1 MASKERFIPVFFEVI
16 KNYSSTSFKK
26 DLFAGITVGIV
37 AIPLALAFAI
47 ASGATPSQ
55 GIFTAVIAGFFIS
68 FLGGSRYQIGGPTG
82 AFVII
87 IYGIIA
93 QHGYDGLLIAT
104 IMAGIILIFLGIA
117 RVGSFIKFI
126 PYPVTTGFTAGIGV
140 VIFSSQIKDFLG
152 LTYKEASPEFIDK
165 WISIFSNLSTIN
177 ISSAAIGICTVAIIL
192 VIRKMSTNIPSHVV
206 AIVISTALCFFLGL
220 NAETIGDR
228 FGTINAVFPSF
239 TVPEVTIEKIRALFP
254 AAITIALLA
263 GIESLLSAV
272 VADGMTGSHHK
283 SNTELVGQGVA
294 NILSGFF
301 GCIPATGAIAR
312 TATNVRAGGVTPLSG
327 MIHAVFLCLFILF
340 FSFLIEIIP
349 MAALAGVLLVVS
361 VDMMGIKNMAN
372 LLSSPKSDVVVLLTT
387 FILTIIIDLTAAV
400 QVGVVLAALL
410 FMKRM
415 SDVTSMGKINFDASE
430 KTAHDIADPDATSN
444 KDIPEGVEVYEI
456 NGPFFFGVADMLI
469 NTLEHIG
476 KTPKV
481 FILRMRNVPAIDA
494 TGEHALE
501 NFYNTCKKAGTQ
513 LVLSGVNPVPYETL
527 KKMHFI
533 EMKKM
538 HFIEMIGEE
547 NVTNHIDKALIRTR
561 EILKELESKENNQ

>member
-1 MASKERFIPVFFEVI
+1 MASKERFTPVFFEVI
-16 KNYSSTSFKK
+16 KNYSLALFKK

-37 AIPLALAFAI
+37 AVPLALAFAI
-47 ASGATPSQ
+47 ASGATPAQ

-68 FLGGSRYQIGGPTG
+68 FLGGSHYQIGGPTG

-152 LTYKEASPEFIDK
+152 LTYSETTPEFIDK

-177 ISSAAIGICTVAIIL
+177 ISSAAIGIGTVVIIL
-192 VIRKMSTNIPSHVV
+192 IIRKMSTNIPSHVV
-206 AIVISTALCFFLGL
+206 AIVISTAVCFFLGL

-228 FGTINAVFPSF
+228 FGTINAVFPAF
-239 TVPEVTIEKIRALFP
+239 AVPEVTIEKIRALFP

-312 TATNVRAGGVTPLSG
+312 TATNVRAGGVSPLSG

-387 FILTIIIDLTAAV
+387 FILTIVIDLTAAV

-430 KTAHDIADPDATSN
+430 KTAQDIADPDATSN
-444 KDIPEGVEVYEI
+444 KEIPEGVEVYEI

-513 LVLSGVNPVPYETL
+513 LVLSGVNPAPYATL
-527 KKMHFI
+527 
-533 EMKKM
+533 KKM

-547 NVTNHIDKALIRTR
+547 NITNHIDKALIRTK
-561 EILKELESKENNQ
+561 EILKELE

>member
-1 MASKERFIPVFFEVI
+1 MASKERFVPVFFEVI
-16 KNYSSTSFKK
+16 RNYSLALFKK

-37 AIPLALAFAI
+37 AVPLALAFAI

-93 QHGYDGLLIAT
+93 QHGYDGLIIAT
-104 IMAGIILIFLGIA
+104 IMAGIILICLGIA

-152 LTYKEASPEFIDK
+152 LTYKETSPEFIDK

-177 ISSAAIGICTVAIIL
+177 ISSAAIGAGTVIIIL
-192 VIRKMSTNIPSHVV
+192 IIRKMSTNIPSHVV
-206 AIVISTALCFFLGL
+206 AIVISTAACFLLGL
-220 NAETIGDR
+220 NAETIGGR

-283 SNTELVGQGVA
+283 SNTELIGQGAA

-327 MIHAVFLCLFILF
+327 ITHAVFLCLFILF

-349 MAALAGVLLVVS
+349 MAALAGVLSVVS

-387 FILTIIIDLTAAV
+387 FILTIVIDLTAAV

-415 SDVTSMGKINFDASE
+415 SDVTSMGKINFDVSE
-430 KTAHDIADPDATSN
+430 KTAKNIADPDATSN
-444 KDIPEGVEVYEI
+444 KEIPEGVEVYEI

-513 LVLSGVNPVPYETL
+513 LVLSGVNPAPYATL
-527 KKMHFI
+527 
-533 EMKKM
+533 KKM

-547 NVTNHIDKALIRTR
+547 NITNHIDKALIRTR
-561 EILKELESKENNQ
+561 EILKELE

>member
-1 MASKERFIPVFFEVI
+1 MASKERFVPVFFEVI
-16 KNYSSTSFKK
+16 RNYSLALFKK

-37 AIPLALAFAI
+37 AVPLALAFAI

-93 QHGYDGLLIAT
+93 QHGYDGLIIAT
-104 IMAGIILIFLGIA
+104 IMAGIILICLGIA

-152 LTYKEASPEFIDK
+152 LTYKETSPEFIDK

-177 ISSAAIGICTVAIIL
+177 ISSAAIGAGTVIIIL
-192 VIRKMSTNIPSHVV
+192 IIRKMSTNIPSHVV
-206 AIVISTALCFFLGL
+206 AIVISTAACFLLGL

-283 SNTELVGQGVA
+283 SNTELIGQGAA

-327 MIHAVFLCLFILF
+327 IIHAVFLCLFILF

-387 FILTIIIDLTAAV
+387 FILTIVIDLTAAV

-415 SDVTSMGKINFDASE
+415 SDVTSMGKINFDVSE
-430 KTAHDIADPDATSN
+430 KTANNIADPDATSN
-444 KDIPEGVEVYEI
+444 KEIPEGVEVYEI

-533 EMKKM
+533 EM
-538 HFIEMIGEE
+538 IGEE
-547 NVTNHIDKALIRTR
+547 NITNHIDKAIIRTR
-561 EILKELESKENNQ
+561 EILKELE

>member
-47 ASGATPSQ
+47 ASGATPPQ

-152 LTYKEASPEFIDK
+152 LTYKETSPEFIDK

-239 TVPEVTIEKIRALFP
+239 TVLEVTIEKIRALFP

-533 EMKKM
+533 EM
-538 HFIEMIGEE
+538 IGEE

-561 EILKELESKENNQ
+561 EILKELEIKENNQ

>member
-1 MASKERFIPVFFEVI
+1 MASHENLKPVIFESL
-16 KNYSSTSFKK
+16 KGYSLKLFKK

-55 GIFTAVIAGFFIS
+55 GIFTAVIAGFLIS

-87 IYGIIA
+87 VYGIIA
-93 QHGYDGLLIAT
+93 EYGYDGLLLAT
-104 IMAGIILIFLGIA
+104 IMAGIILIFLGLIK
-117 RVGSFIKFI
+117 VGSFIKFI

-152 LTYKEASPEFIDK
+152 LTYKETSVEFIDK
-165 WISIFSNLSTIN
+165 WAAIFSNLQGIN
-177 ISSAAIGICTVAIIL
+177 YQSALIGVLTIL
-192 VIRKMSTNIPSHVV
+192 VILILRKISTNIPSHVA
-206 AIVISTALCFFLGL
+206 AIIIATAVLYFL
-220 NAETIGDR
+220 NMNVETIGGR
-228 FGTINAVFPSF
+228 FGNIEAVFPSF
-239 TVPEVTIEKIRALFP
+239 TVPEITLEKIRLLFP

-294 NILSGFF
+294 NIFSGFF

-312 TATNVRAGGVTPLSG
+312 TATNVRAGGVSPVSG
-327 MIHAVFLCLFILF
+327 MIHAVFLGLFILF

-361 VDMMGIKNMAN
+361 VDMMGIKNMKSLFSA
-372 LLSSPKSDVVVLLTT
+372 PKSDILVLLTT
-387 FILTIIIDLTAAV
+387 FILTIIVDLTAAV

-415 SDVTSMGKINFDASE
+415 SDVTSMGKINFDA
-430 KTAHDIADPDATSN
+430 
-444 KDIPEGVEVYEI
+444 
-456 NGPFFFGVADMLI
+456 
-469 NTLEHIG
+469 
-476 KTPKV
+476 
-481 FILRMRNVPAIDA
+481 
-494 TGEHALE
+494 
-501 NFYNTCKKAGTQ
+501 
-513 LVLSGVNPVPYETL
+513 
-527 KKMHFI
+527 
-533 EMKKM
+533 
-538 HFIEMIGEE
+538 
-547 NVTNHIDKALIRTR
+547 
-561 EILKELESKENNQ
+561 

>member
-1 MASKERFIPVFFEVI
+1 MASKERFTPVFFEVM
-16 KNYSSTSFKK
+16 KNYSLALFKK

-152 LTYKEASPEFIDK
+152 LTYKETSPEFIDK

-533 EMKKM
+533 EM
-538 HFIEMIGEE
+538 IGEE

-561 EILKELESKENNQ
+561 EILKEIEIKENNQ

>member
-16 KNYSSTSFKK
+16 KNYSSASFKK

-152 LTYKEASPEFIDK
+152 LTYKETSPEFIDK

-533 EMKKM
+533 EM
-538 HFIEMIGEE
+538 IGEK

-561 EILKELESKENNQ
+561 EILKELEIKENNQ

>member
-1 MASKERFIPVFFEVI
+1 MASKERFVPVFFEVI
-16 KNYSSTSFKK
+16 RNYSLALFKK

-37 AIPLALAFAI
+37 AVPLALAFAI

-93 QHGYDGLLIAT
+93 QHGYDGLIIAT
-104 IMAGIILIFLGIA
+104 IMAGIILICLGIA

-152 LTYKEASPEFIDK
+152 LTYKETSPEFIDK

-177 ISSAAIGICTVAIIL
+177 ISSAAIGAGTVIIIL
-192 VIRKMSTNIPSHVV
+192 IIRKMSTNIPSHVV
-206 AIVISTALCFFLGL
+206 AIVISTAACFLLGL

-283 SNTELVGQGVA
+283 SNTELIGQGAA

-327 MIHAVFLCLFILF
+327 ITHAVFLCLFILF

-387 FILTIIIDLTAAV
+387 F
-400 QVGVVLAALL
+400 
-410 FMKRM
+410 
-415 SDVTSMGKINFDASE
+415 TSMGKINFDVSE
-430 KTAHDIADPDATSN
+430 KTAKNIADPDATSN
-444 KDIPEGVEVYEI
+444 KEIPEGVEVYEI

-513 LVLSGVNPVPYETL
+513 LVLSGVNPAPYATL
-527 KKMHFI
+527 
-533 EMKKM
+533 KKM

-547 NVTNHIDKALIRTR
+547 NITNHIDKALIRTR
-561 EILKELESKENNQ
+561 EILKELE

>member
-1 MASKERFIPVFFEVI
+1 MASHENLKPVIFESL
-16 KNYSSTSFKK
+16 KGYSLKLFKK

-55 GIFTAVIAGFFIS
+55 GIFTAVIAGFLIS

-87 IYGIIA
+87 VYGIIA
-93 QHGYDGLLIAT
+93 EYGYDGLLLAT
-104 IMAGIILIFLGIA
+104 IMAGIILIFLG
-117 RVGSFIKFI
+117 
-126 PYPVTTGFTAGIGV
+126 
-140 VIFSSQIKDFLG
+140 
-152 LTYKEASPEFIDK
+152 
-165 WISIFSNLSTIN
+165 
-177 ISSAAIGICTVAIIL
+177 
-192 VIRKMSTNIPSHVV
+192 
-206 AIVISTALCFFLGL
+206 
-220 NAETIGDR
+220 
-228 FGTINAVFPSF
+228 
-239 TVPEVTIEKIRALFP
+239 
-254 AAITIALLA
+254 
-263 GIESLLSAV
+263 
-272 VADGMTGSHHK
+272 
-283 SNTELVGQGVA
+283 
-294 NILSGFF
+294 
-301 GCIPATGAIAR
+301 
-312 TATNVRAGGVTPLSG
+312 
-327 MIHAVFLCLFILF
+327 LFILF

-361 VDMMGIKNMAN
+361 VDMMGLKNMKSLFSA
-372 LLSSPKSDVVVLLTT
+372 PKSDILVLLTT
-387 FILTIIIDLTAAV
+387 FILTIIVDLTAAV

-430 KTAHDIADPDATSN
+430 AAAKENYDPDATSN
-444 KDIPEGVEVYEI
+444 KVIPEGVEVYEI

-501 NFYNTCKKAGTQ
+501 NFYNTCKKLGIS
-513 LVLSGVNPVPYETL
+513 LVLSGVNKAPYETL

-533 EMKKM
+533 D
-538 HFIEMIGEE
+538 MIGKE
-547 NVTNHIDKALIRTR
+547 NVLDHIDKALVRTN
-561 EILKELESKENNQ
+561 EILNSMASK

>member
-1 MASKERFIPVFFEVI
+1 MASKERFTPVFFEVM
-16 KNYSSTSFKK
+16 KNYSLALFKK

-152 LTYKEASPEFIDK
+152 LTYKETSPEFIDK

-177 ISSAAIGICTVAIIL
+177 ISSAAIGIGTVVIIL
-192 VIRKMSTNIPSHVV
+192 IIRKMSTNIPSHVV
-206 AIVISTALCFFLGL
+206 AIVISTAVCFFLGL

-228 FGTINAVFPSF
+228 FGEINAVFPSF
-239 TVPEVTIEKIRALFP
+239 TVPEVTIEKIRVLFP

-430 KTAHDIADPDATSN
+430 KTAQDIADPDATSN

-533 EMKKM
+533 E
-538 HFIEMIGEE
+538 IIGEE
-547 NVTNHIDKALIRTR
+547 NITNHIDKALIRTR
-561 EILKELESKENNQ
+561 EILKELEEKAGQAL

>member
-1 MASKERFIPVFFEVI
+1 MASKERFVPVFFEVI
-16 KNYSSTSFKK
+16 RNYSLALFKK

-37 AIPLALAFAI
+37 AVPLALAFAI

-87 IYGIIA
+87 IYSIIA
-93 QHGYDGLLIAT
+93 QHGYDGLIIAT
-104 IMAGIILIFLGIA
+104 IMAGIILICLGIA

-126 PYPVTTGFTAGIGV
+126 PYPVTTCFTAGIGV

-152 LTYKEASPEFIDK
+152 LTYKETSPEFIDK

-177 ISSAAIGICTVAIIL
+177 ISSAAIGAGTVIIIL
-192 VIRKMSTNIPSHVV
+192 IIRKMSTNIPSHVV
-206 AIVISTALCFFLGL
+206 AIVISTAACFLLGL

-239 TVPEVTIEKIRALFP
+239 TVLEVTIEKIRALFP

-283 SNTELVGQGVA
+283 SNTELIGQGAA

-327 MIHAVFLCLFILF
+327 IIHAVFLCLFILF

-387 FILTIIIDLTAAV
+387 FILTIVIDLTAAV

-415 SDVTSMGKINFDASE
+415 SDVTSMGKINFDVSE
-430 KTAHDIADPDATSN
+430 KTANNIADPDATSN
-444 KDIPEGVEVYEI
+444 KEIPEGVEVYEI

-533 EMKKM
+533 EM
-538 HFIEMIGEE
+538 IGEE
-547 NVTNHIDKALIRTR
+547 NITNHIDKALIRTR
-561 EILKELESKENNQ
+561 EILKELE

>member
-16 KNYSSTSFKK
+16 KNYSSASFKK

-165 WISIFSNLSTIN
+165 WISIFANLSTIN

-312 TATNVRAGGVTPLSG
+312 TATNVRASGVTPLSG

-513 LVLSGVNPVPYETL
+513 LVLSGVNPVPYATL
-527 KKMHFI
+527 
-533 EMKKM
+533 KKM

-561 EILKELESKENNQ
+561 EILKEIEENNQ

>member
-1 MASKERFIPVFFEVI
+1 MAV
-16 KNYSSTSFKK
+16 
-26 DLFAGITVGIV
+26 
-37 AIPLALAFAI
+37 PLALAFAI

-93 QHGYDGLLIAT
+93 QHGYDGLIIAT
-104 IMAGIILIFLGIA
+104 IMAGIILICLGIA
-117 RVGSFIKFI
+117 RVGSFI
-126 PYPVTTGFTAGIGV
+126 
-140 VIFSSQIKDFLG
+140 
-152 LTYKEASPEFIDK
+152 
-165 WISIFSNLSTIN
+165 
-177 ISSAAIGICTVAIIL
+177 
-192 VIRKMSTNIPSHVV
+192 
-206 AIVISTALCFFLGL
+206 STAACFLLGL

-283 SNTELVGQGVA
+283 SNTELIGQGAA

-327 MIHAVFLCLFILF
+327 ITHAVFLCLFILF

-387 FILTIIIDLTAAV
+387 FILTIVIDLTAAV

-415 SDVTSMGKINFDASE
+415 SDVTSMGKINFDVSE
-430 KTAHDIADPDATSN
+430 KTAKNIADPDATSN
-444 KDIPEGVEVYEI
+444 KEIPEGVEVYEI

-513 LVLSGVNPVPYETL
+513 LVLSGVNPAPYATL
-527 KKMHFI
+527 
-533 EMKKM
+533 KKM

-547 NVTNHIDKALIRTR
+547 NITNHIDKALIRTR
-561 EILKELESKENNQ
+561 EILKELE

>member
-16 KNYSSTSFKK
+16 KNYSSASFKK

-165 WISIFSNLSTIN
+165 WISIFANLSTIN

-533 EMKKM
+533 EM
-538 HFIEMIGEE
+538 IGEE

>member
-1 MASKERFIPVFFEVI
+1 MASKERFTPVFFEVM
-16 KNYSSTSFKK
+16 KNYSLALFKK

-37 AIPLALAFAI
+37 AVPLALAFAI

-152 LTYKEASPEFIDK
+152 LTYKETSPEFIDK

-177 ISSAAIGICTVAIIL
+177 ISSAAIGIGTVIIIL
-192 VIRKMSTNIPSHVV
+192 IIRKMSTNIPSHVV
-206 AIVISTALCFFLGL
+206 AIVISTAVCFFLGL
-220 NAETIGDR
+220 NVETIGDR

-239 TVPEVTIEKIRALFP
+239 TVPEVTIDKIRALFP

-387 FILTIIIDLTAAV
+387 FILTIVIDLTAAV

-430 KTAHDIADPDATSN
+430 KTAQDIADPDATSN

-513 LVLSGVNPVPYETL
+513 LVLSGVNPVPYATL
-527 KKMHFI
+527 
-533 EMKKM
+533 KKM

-561 EILKELESKENNQ
+561 EILKEIEENNQ

>member
-1 MASKERFIPVFFEVI
+1 MASKERFTPVFFEVM
-16 KNYSSTSFKK
+16 KNYSLALFKK

-37 AIPLALAFAI
+37 AVPLALAFAI

-152 LTYKEASPEFIDK
+152 LTYKETSPEFIDK

-177 ISSAAIGICTVAIIL
+177 ISSAAIGIGTVIIIL
-192 VIRKMSTNIPSHVV
+192 IIRKMSTNIPSHVV
-206 AIVISTALCFFLGL
+206 AIVISTAVCFFLGL

-239 TVPEVTIEKIRALFP
+239 TVPEVTIDKIRALFP

-387 FILTIIIDLTAAV
+387 FILTIVIDLTAAV

-430 KTAHDIADPDATSN
+430 KTAQDIADPDATSN

-513 LVLSGVNPVPYETL
+513 LVLSGVNPVPYATL
-527 KKMHFI
+527 
-533 EMKKM
+533 KKM

-561 EILKELESKENNQ
+561 EILKEIEENNQ

>member
-1 MASKERFIPVFFEVI
+1 MASHENLKPVIFESL
-16 KNYSSTSFKK
+16 KGYSLKLFKK

-55 GIFTAVIAGFFIS
+55 GIFTAVIAGFLIS
-68 FLGGSRYQIGGPTG
+68 FLGGSRYQIGSPTG

-87 IYGIIA
+87 VYGIIA
-93 QHGYDGLLIAT
+93 EYGYDGLLLAT
-104 IMAGIILIFLGIA
+104 IMAGIILIFLGLIK
-117 RVGSFIKFI
+117 VGSFIKFI

-152 LTYKEASPEFIDK
+152 LTYKETSVEFIDK
-165 WISIFSNLSTIN
+165 WAAIFSNLQGIN
-177 ISSAAIGICTVAIIL
+177 YQSALIGVLTIL
-192 VIRKMSTNIPSHVV
+192 VILILRKISTNIPSHVA
-206 AIVISTALCFFLGL
+206 AIIIATAVSYFL
-220 NAETIGDR
+220 NMNVETIGGR
-228 FGTINAVFPSF
+228 FGNIEAVFPSF
-239 TVPEVTIEKIRALFP
+239 TVPEITLEKIRLLFP

-294 NILSGFF
+294 NIFSGFF

-312 TATNVRAGGVTPLSG
+312 TATNVRAGGISPVSG
-327 MIHAVFLCLFILF
+327 MIHAIFLGLFILF
-340 FSFLIEIIP
+340 FSFLIEVIP

-361 VDMMGIKNMAN
+361 VDMMGLKNMKSLFSA
-372 LLSSPKSDVVVLLTT
+372 PKSDILVLLTT
-387 FILTIIIDLTAAV
+387 FILTIIVDLTAAV

-430 KTAHDIADPDATSN
+430 VSSKDGYDPDATKN
-444 KDIPEGVEVYEI
+444 KVIPEGVEVYEI

-501 NFYNTCKKAGTQ
+501 NFYHTCKKLGIA
-513 LVLSGVNPVPYETL
+513 LVLSGVNKAPYETL

-533 EMKKM
+533 D
-538 HFIEMIGEE
+538 MIGKE
-547 NVTNHIDKALIRTR
+547 NVLDHIDKALVRTN
-561 EILKELESKENNQ
+561 EILDEYGR

>member
-1 MASKERFIPVFFEVI
+1 MASKERFTPVFFEVM
-16 KNYSSTSFKK
+16 KNYSLALFKK

-37 AIPLALAFAI
+37 AVPLALAFAI

-152 LTYKEASPEFIDK
+152 LTYKETSPEFIDK

-177 ISSAAIGICTVAIIL
+177 ISSAAIGIGTVIIIL
-192 VIRKMSTNIPSHVV
+192 IIRKMSTNIPSHVV
-206 AIVISTALCFFLGL
+206 AIVISTAVCFFLGL

-239 TVPEVTIEKIRALFP
+239 TVPEVTIDKIRALFP

-387 FILTIIIDLTAAV
+387 FILTIVIDLTAAV

-430 KTAHDIADPDATSN
+430 KTAQDIADPDATSN
-444 KDIPEGVEVYEI
+444 KDIPEDVEVYEI

-513 LVLSGVNPVPYETL
+513 LVLSGVNPVPYATL
-527 KKMHFI
+527 
-533 EMKKM
+533 KKM

-561 EILKELESKENNQ
+561 EILKEIEENNQ

>member
-1 MASKERFIPVFFEVI
+1 MASKERFVPVFFEVI
-16 KNYSSTSFKK
+16 RNYSLALFKK

-37 AIPLALAFAI
+37 AVPLALAFAI

-93 QHGYDGLLIAT
+93 QHGYDGLIIAT
-104 IMAGIILIFLGIA
+104 IMAGIILICLGIA

-152 LTYKEASPEFIDK
+152 LTYKETSPEFIDK

-177 ISSAAIGICTVAIIL
+177 ISSAAIGAGTVIIIL
-192 VIRKMSTNIPSHVV
+192 IIRKMSTNIPSHVV
-206 AIVISTALCFFLGL
+206 AIVISTAACFLLGL

-283 SNTELVGQGVA
+283 SNTELIGQGAA

-327 MIHAVFLCLFILF
+327 ITHAVFLCLFILF

-349 MAALAGVLLVVS
+349 IAALAGVLLVVS

-387 FILTIIIDLTAAV
+387 FILTIVIDLTAAV

-415 SDVTSMGKINFDASE
+415 SDVTSMGKINFDVSE
-430 KTAHDIADPDATSN
+430 KTAKNIADPDATSN
-444 KDIPEGVEVYEI
+444 KEIPEGVEVYEI

-513 LVLSGVNPVPYETL
+513 LVLSGVNPAPYATL
-527 KKMHFI
+527 
-533 EMKKM
+533 KKM

-547 NVTNHIDKALIRTR
+547 NITNHIDKALIRTR
-561 EILKELESKENNQ
+561 EILKELE

>member
-1 MASKERFIPVFFEVI
+1 MASKERFTPVFFEVM
-16 KNYSSTSFKK
+16 KNYSLALFKK

-37 AIPLALAFAI
+37 AVPLALAFAI

-152 LTYKEASPEFIDK
+152 LTYKETSPEFIDK

-177 ISSAAIGICTVAIIL
+177 ISSAAIGIGTVIIIL
-192 VIRKMSTNIPSHVV
+192 IIRKMSTNIPSHVV
-206 AIVISTALCFFLGL
+206 AIVISTAVCFFLGL

-239 TVPEVTIEKIRALFP
+239 TVPEVTIDKIRALFP

-430 KTAHDIADPDATSN
+430 KTAQDIADPDATSN

-513 LVLSGVNPVPYETL
+513 LVLSGVNPVPYATL
-527 KKMHFI
+527 
-533 EMKKM
+533 KKM

-561 EILKELESKENNQ
+561 EILKEIEENNQ

>member
-1 MASKERFIPVFFEVI
+1 MASKERFTPVFFEVM
-16 KNYSSTSFKK
+16 KNYSLALFKK

-37 AIPLALAFAI
+37 AVPLALAFAI

-152 LTYKEASPEFIDK
+152 LTYKETSPEFIDK

-177 ISSAAIGICTVAIIL
+177 ISSAAIGIGTVIIIL
-192 VIRKMSTNIPSHVV
+192 IIRKMSTNIPSHVV
-206 AIVISTALCFFLGL
+206 AIVISTAVCFFLGL

-239 TVPEVTIEKIRALFP
+239 TVPEVTIDKIRALFP

-372 LLSSPKSDVVVLLTT
+372 LLGSPKSDVVVLLTT
-387 FILTIIIDLTAAV
+387 FILTIVIDLTAAV

-430 KTAHDIADPDATSN
+430 KTAQDIADPDATSN

-513 LVLSGVNPVPYETL
+513 LVLSGVNPVPYATL
-527 KKMHFI
+527 
-533 EMKKM
+533 KKM

-561 EILKELESKENNQ
+561 EILKEIEENNQ

>member
-1 MASKERFIPVFFEVI
+1 MASKERYIPVFFEVI
-16 KNYSSTSFKK
+16 KNYSSASFKK

-104 IMAGIILIFLGIA
+104 IMAGVILIFLGIA

-361 VDMMGIKNMAN
+361 VDMIGIKNMAN

-513 LVLSGVNPVPYETL
+513 LVLSGVNPVPYATL
-527 KKMHFI
+527 
-533 EMKKM
+533 KKM

-547 NVTNHIDKALIRTR
+547 NVTNHIDKALIRTK
-561 EILKELESKENNQ
+561 EILKEIEEKENNQ

>member
-16 KNYSSTSFKK
+16 KNYSSASFKK

-93 QHGYDGLLIAT
+93 HHGYDGLLIAT

-152 LTYKEASPEFIDK
+152 LTYKETSPEFIDK

-533 EMKKM
+533 EM
-538 HFIEMIGEE
+538 IGEE
-547 NVTNHIDKALIRTR
+547 NVTNHIDKALERTR
-561 EILKELESKENNQ
+561 EILENKK

>member
-1 MASKERFIPVFFEVI
+1 MASKERYIPVFFEVI
-16 KNYSSTSFKK
+16 KNYSSASFKK

-152 LTYKEASPEFIDK
+152 LTYKETSPEFIDK

-361 VDMMGIKNMAN
+361 VDMMGVKNMAN

-533 EMKKM
+533 EM
-538 HFIEMIGEE
+538 IGEE

-561 EILKELESKENNQ
+561 EILKELETKENNQ

>member
-1 MASKERFIPVFFEVI
+1 MASKESLKPIIFETI
-16 KNYSSTSFKK
+16 KSYSFNSFKK

-55 GIFTAVIAGFFIS
+55 GIFTAVIAGFLIS

-93 QHGYDGLLIAT
+93 EYGYDGLLLAT

-117 RVGSFIKFI
+117 KVGSYIKFI

-152 LTYKEASPEFIDK
+152 LTYKETSVEFIDK
-165 WISIFSNLSTIN
+165 WISVFSNIN
-177 ISSAAIGICTVAIIL
+177 LINYQSAVIGITTIAVIL
-192 VIRKMSTNIPSHVV
+192 ILRKISTNIPSHVA
-206 AIVISTALCFFLGL
+206 AIVLTTCLAYFL
-220 NAETIGDR
+220 NMDTETIGSR
-228 FGTINAVFPSF
+228 FGTIEAVFPALTF
-239 TVPEVTIEKIRALFP
+239 PEVTLEKIRLLFP

-294 NILSGFF
+294 NIFSGFF

-312 TATNVRAGGVTPLSG
+312 TATNVRAGGVSPVSG
-327 MIHAVFLCLFILF
+327 MIHAVFLGAFIML

-349 MAALAGVLLVVS
+349 MASLAGVLLVVS
-361 VDMMGIKNMAN
+361 VDMMGLKNLKSLFSA
-372 LLSSPKSDVVVLLTT
+372 PKSDILVLLTT
-387 FILTIIIDLTAAV
+387 FILTIVVDLTAAV

-430 KTAHDIADPDATSN
+430 AAAKDSYDPDATAN
-444 KDIPEGVEVYEI
+444 KVIPDGVEVYEI

-469 NTLEHIG
+469 NTLDHIG

-501 NFYNTCKKAGTQ
+501 NFYQTCKKLGIA
-513 LVLSGVNPVPYETL
+513 LVLSGVNKAPYETL

-533 EMKKM
+533 D
-538 HFIEMIGEE
+538 MIGKE
-547 NVTNHIDKALIRTR
+547 NVLDHIDKALVRTN
-561 EILKELESKENNQ
+561 EILDEINKCEEK

>member
-1 MASKERFIPVFFEVI
+1 MASKERFVPVFFEVI
-16 KNYSSTSFKK
+16 RNYSLALFKK

-37 AIPLALAFAI
+37 AVPLALAFAI

-93 QHGYDGLLIAT
+93 QHGYDGLIIAT
-104 IMAGIILIFLGIA
+104 IMAGIILICLGIA

-152 LTYKEASPEFIDK
+152 LTYKETSPEFIDK

-177 ISSAAIGICTVAIIL
+177 ISSAAIGAGTVIIIL
-192 VIRKMSTNIPSHVV
+192 IIRKMSTNIPSHVV
-206 AIVISTALCFFLGL
+206 AIVISTAACFLLGL

-283 SNTELVGQGVA
+283 SNTELIGQGAA

-327 MIHAVFLCLFILF
+327 ITHAVFLCLFILV

-387 FILTIIIDLTAAV
+387 FILTIVIDLTAAV

-415 SDVTSMGKINFDASE
+415 SDVTSMGKINFDVSE
-430 KTAHDIADPDATSN
+430 KTAKNIADPDATSN
-444 KDIPEGVEVYEI
+444 KEIPEGVEVYEI

-513 LVLSGVNPVPYETL
+513 LVLSGVNPAPYATL
-527 KKMHFI
+527 
-533 EMKKM
+533 KKM

-547 NVTNHIDKALIRTR
+547 NITNHIDKALIRTR
-561 EILKELESKENNQ
+561 EILKELE

>member
-1 MASKERFIPVFFEVI
+1 MASKERFVPVFFEVI
-16 KNYSSTSFKK
+16 RNYSLALFKK

-37 AIPLALAFAI
+37 AVPLALAFAI

-93 QHGYDGLLIAT
+93 QHGYDGLIIAT
-104 IMAGIILIFLGIA
+104 IMAGIILICLGIA

-152 LTYKEASPEFIDK
+152 LTYKETSPEFIDK

-177 ISSAAIGICTVAIIL
+177 ISSAAIGAGTVIIIL
-192 VIRKMSTNIPSHVV
+192 IIRKMSTNIPSHVV
-206 AIVISTALCFFLGL
+206 AIVISTAACFLLGL

-283 SNTELVGQGVA
+283 SNTELIGQGAA

-327 MIHAVFLCLFILF
+327 ITHAVFLCLFILF

-387 FILTIIIDLTAAV
+387 FILTIVIDLTAAV

-415 SDVTSMGKINFDASE
+415 SDVTSMGKINFDVSE
-430 KTAHDIADPDATSN
+430 KTAKNIADPDATSN
-444 KDIPEGVEVYEI
+444 KEIPEGVEVYEI

-513 LVLSGVNPVPYETL
+513 LVLSGVNPAPYATL

-533 EMKKM
+533 EM
-538 HFIEMIGEE
+538 IGQE
-547 NVTNHIDKALIRTR
+547 NITNHIDKALIRTR
-561 EILKELESKENNQ
+561 EILKELE

>member
-1 MASKERFIPVFFEVI
+1 MASKERYIPVFFEVI

-152 LTYKEASPEFIDK
+152 LTYKETSPEFIDK

-430 KTAHDIADPDATSN
+430 KTAQDIADPDATSN

-513 LVLSGVNPVPYETL
+513 LVLSGVNPVPYATL
-527 KKMHFI
+527 
-533 EMKKM
+533 KKM

-561 EILKELESKENNQ
+561 EILKEIEENNQ

>member
-1 MASKERFIPVFFEVI
+1 MASKERFVPVFVEVI
-16 KNYSSTSFKK
+16 RNYSLALFKK

-37 AIPLALAFAI
+37 AVPLALAFAI

-93 QHGYDGLLIAT
+93 QHGYDGLIIAT
-104 IMAGIILIFLGIA
+104 IMAGIILICLGIA

-152 LTYKEASPEFIDK
+152 LTYKETSPEFIDK

-177 ISSAAIGICTVAIIL
+177 ISSAAIGAGTVIIIL
-192 VIRKMSTNIPSHVV
+192 IIRKMSTNIPSHVV
-206 AIVISTALCFFLGL
+206 AIVISTAACFLLGL

-283 SNTELVGQGVA
+283 SNTELIGQGAA

-327 MIHAVFLCLFILF
+327 ITHAVFLCLFILF

-387 FILTIIIDLTAAV
+387 FILTIVIDLTAAV

-415 SDVTSMGKINFDASE
+415 SDVTSMGKINFDVSE
-430 KTAHDIADPDATSN
+430 KTAKNIADPDATSN
-444 KDIPEGVEVYEI
+444 KEIPEGVEVYEI

-513 LVLSGVNPVPYETL
+513 LVLSGVNPAPYATL
-527 KKMHFI
+527 
-533 EMKKM
+533 KKM

-547 NVTNHIDKALIRTR
+547 NITNHIDKALIRTR
-561 EILKELESKENNQ
+561 EILKELE

>member
-16 KNYSSTSFKK
+16 KNYSSASFKK

-152 LTYKEASPEFIDK
+152 LTYKETSPEFIDK

-192 VIRKMSTNIPSHVV
+192 VIRKMSTNIPSHIV

-501 NFYNTCKKAGTQ
+501 NFYNTCRKAGTQ

-527 KKMHFI
+527 
-533 EMKKM
+533 KKM

-561 EILKELESKENNQ
+561 EILKELETKENNQ

>member
-1 MASKERFIPVFFEVI
+1 MTSKERFTPVFFEVM
-16 KNYSSTSFKK
+16 KNYSLALFKK

-37 AIPLALAFAI
+37 AVPLALAFAI

-87 IYGIIA
+87 IYSIIA

-152 LTYKEASPEFIDK
+152 LTYKETTPEFIDK

-177 ISSAAIGICTVAIIL
+177 ISSAAIGIGTVIIIL
-192 VIRKMSTNIPSHVV
+192 IIRKMSTNIPSHVV
-206 AIVISTALCFFLGL
+206 SIVISTAVCFFLGQ
-220 NAETIGDR
+220 NVETIGDR
-228 FGTINAVFPSF
+228 FGTINAVFPAF

-294 NILSGFF
+294 NILSGLF

-312 TATNVRAGGVTPLSG
+312 TATNVRAGGITPLAG

-372 LLSSPKSDVVVLLTT
+372 LFSSPKSDVIVLLTT
-387 FILTIIIDLTAAV
+387 FILTIVIDLTAAV

-415 SDVTSMGKINFDASE
+415 SDVTSMSKMNFDASE
-430 KTAHDIADPDATSN
+430 ETAQDIADPDATSN

-513 LVLSGVNPVPYETL
+513 LVLSGVNPAPYATL

-533 EMKKM
+533 E
-538 HFIEMIGEE
+538 IIGEE
-547 NVTNHIDKALIRTR
+547 NITNHIDKALIRTR
-561 EILKELESKENNQ
+561 EILKELEEKVE

>member
-1 MASKERFIPVFFEVI
+1 MASKERFTPVFFEVM
-16 KNYSSTSFKK
+16 KNYSLVLFKK

-37 AIPLALAFAI
+37 AVPLALAFAI

-152 LTYKEASPEFIDK
+152 LTYKETSPEFIDK

-177 ISSAAIGICTVAIIL
+177 ISSAAIGIGTVVIIL
-192 VIRKMSTNIPSHVV
+192 IIRKMSTNIPSHVV
-206 AIVISTALCFFLGL
+206 AIVISTAVCFFLGL

-239 TVPEVTIEKIRALFP
+239 TVPEVTIDKIRALFP

-430 KTAHDIADPDATSN
+430 KTAQDIADPDATSN

-513 LVLSGVNPVPYETL
+513 LVLSGVNPVPYATL
-527 KKMHFI
+527 
-533 EMKKM
+533 KKM

-561 EILKELESKENNQ
+561 EILKEIEESNQ

>member
-1 MASKERFIPVFFEVI
+1 MVSKERFTPVFFEVM
-16 KNYSSTSFKK
+16 KNYSLVLFKK

-37 AIPLALAFAI
+37 AVPLALAFAI

-87 IYGIIA
+87 IYSIIV

-152 LTYKEASPEFIDK
+152 LTYKETTPEFIDK

-177 ISSAAIGICTVAIIL
+177 ISSAAIGIGTVVIIL
-192 VIRKMSTNIPSHVV
+192 IIRKMSTNIPSHVV
-206 AIVISTALCFFLGL
+206 AIVISTAVCFLLGL

-228 FGTINAVFPSF
+228 FGTINAVFPAF

-283 SNTELVGQGVA
+283 SNTELVGQGIA

-312 TATNVRAGGVTPLSG
+312 TATNVRAGGITPLSG

-372 LLSSPKSDVVVLLTT
+372 LFSSPKSDVIVLLTT
-387 FILTIIIDLTAAV
+387 FILTIVIDLTAAV

-415 SDVTSMGKINFDASE
+415 SDVTSMSKMNFDASE
-430 KTAHDIADPDATSN
+430 KSAHDITDPDATSN

-533 EMKKM
+533 E
-538 HFIEMIGEE
+538 IIGEE
-547 NVTNHIDKALIRTR
+547 NITNHIDKALIRTR
-561 EILKELESKENNQ
+561 EILKELEEKAG

>member
-1 MASKERFIPVFFEVI
+1 MASKERYIPVFFEVI

-152 LTYKEASPEFIDK
+152 LTYKETSPEFIDK

-533 EMKKM
+533 EM
-538 HFIEMIGEE
+538 IGEE

-561 EILKELESKENNQ
+561 EILKEIEEKENNQ

>member
-16 KNYSSTSFKK
+16 KNYSSASFKK

-152 LTYKEASPEFIDK
+152 LTYKETSPEFIDK

-533 EMKKM
+533 EM
-538 HFIEMIGEE
+538 IGEE

-561 EILKELESKENNQ
+561 EIIKELETKENNQ

>member
-1 MASKERFIPVFFEVI
+1 MAYKERFTPVFFEVM
-16 KNYSSTSFKK
+16 KNYSLALFKK

-37 AIPLALAFAI
+37 AVPLALAFAI

-152 LTYKEASPEFIDK
+152 LTYKETSPEFIDK

-177 ISSAAIGICTVAIIL
+177 ISSAAIGIGTVIIIL
-192 VIRKMSTNIPSHVV
+192 IIRKMSTNIPSHVV
-206 AIVISTALCFFLGL
+206 AIVISTAVCFFLGL

-239 TVPEVTIEKIRALFP
+239 TVPEVTIDKIRALFP

-387 FILTIIIDLTAAV
+387 FILTIVIDLTAAV

-430 KTAHDIADPDATSN
+430 KTAQDIADPDATSN

-513 LVLSGVNPVPYETL
+513 LVLSGVNPVPYATL
-527 KKMHFI
+527 
-533 EMKKM
+533 KKM

-561 EILKELESKENNQ
+561 EILKEIEESNQ

>member
-1 MASKERFIPVFFEVI
+1 MASKERFVPVFFEVI
-16 KNYSSTSFKK
+16 RNYSLALFKK

-37 AIPLALAFAI
+37 AVPLALAFAI

-93 QHGYDGLLIAT
+93 QHGYDGLIIAT
-104 IMAGIILIFLGIA
+104 IMAGIILICLGIA

-152 LTYKEASPEFIDK
+152 LTYKETSPEFIDK

-177 ISSAAIGICTVAIIL
+177 ISSAAIGAGTVIIIL
-192 VIRKMSTNIPSHVV
+192 IIRKMSTNIPSHVV
-206 AIVISTALCFFLGL
+206 AIVISTAACFLLGL

-283 SNTELVGQGVA
+283 SNTELIGQGAA

-327 MIHAVFLCLFILF
+327 ITHAVFLCLFILF

-387 FILTIIIDLTAAV
+387 FILTIVIDLTAAV

-415 SDVTSMGKINFDASE
+415 SDVTSMGKINFDVSE
-430 KTAHDIADPDATSN
+430 KTAKNIADPDATSN
-444 KDIPEGVEVYEI
+444 KEIPEGVEVYEI

-501 NFYNTCKKAGTQ
+501 NFYNTCKKAVTQ
-513 LVLSGVNPVPYETL
+513 LVLSGVNPAPYATL
-527 KKMHFI
+527 
-533 EMKKM
+533 KKM

-547 NVTNHIDKALIRTR
+547 NITNHIDKALIRTR
-561 EILKELESKENNQ
+561 EILKELE

>member
-1 MASKERFIPVFFEVI
+1 MASYENLKPVIFESL
-16 KNYSSTSFKK
+16 KGYSLKLFKK

-55 GIFTAVIAGFFIS
+55 GIFTAVIAGFLIS

-87 IYGIIA
+87 VYGIIA
-93 QHGYDGLLIAT
+93 EYGYDGLLLAT
-104 IMAGIILIFLGIA
+104 IMAGIILIFLGLIK
-117 RVGSFIKFI
+117 VGSFIKFI

-152 LTYKEASPEFIDK
+152 LTYKETSVEFIDK
-165 WISIFSNLSTIN
+165 WAAIFSNLQGIN
-177 ISSAAIGICTVAIIL
+177 YQSALIGVLTIL
-192 VIRKMSTNIPSHVV
+192 VILIIRKISTNIPSHVA
-206 AIVISTALCFFLGL
+206 AIIIATAVSYFL
-220 NAETIGDR
+220 NMNVETIGGR
-228 FGTINAVFPSF
+228 FGNIEAVFPSF
-239 TVPEVTIEKIRALFP
+239 TVPEITLEKIRLLFP

-294 NILSGFF
+294 NIFSGFF

-312 TATNVRAGGVTPLSG
+312 TATNVRAGGISPVSG
-327 MIHAVFLCLFILF
+327 MIHAIFLGLFILF
-340 FSFLIEIIP
+340 FSFLIEVIP

-361 VDMMGIKNMAN
+361 VDMMGLKNMKSLFSA
-372 LLSSPKSDVVVLLTT
+372 PKSDILVLLTT
-387 FILTIIIDLTAAV
+387 FILTIIVDLTAAV

-415 SDVTSMGKINFDASE
+415 SDVTSMGKIHFDASE
-430 KTAHDIADPDATSN
+430 AAAKENYDPDATSN
-444 KDIPEGVEVYEI
+444 KVIPEGVEVYEI
-456 NGPFFFGVADMLI
+456 NGPFFFGVADRLI

-501 NFYNTCKKAGTQ
+501 NFYHTCKKLGIA
-513 LVLSGVNPVPYETL
+513 LVLSGVNKAPYETL

-533 EMKKM
+533 D
-538 HFIEMIGEE
+538 MIGKE
-547 NVTNHIDKALIRTR
+547 NVLDHIDKALVRTN
-561 EILKELESKENNQ
+561 EILDEINKSEAK